1 VPSKQEL
8 KAALGLTTSTLTSMV
23 AYTDVNGLQKY
34 FENYEEVKDIRNEV
48 DDMLD
53 RADEFLDS
61 EDCEKLV
68 GIKQDIAR

>member
-1 VPSKQEL
+1 
-8 KAALGLTTSTLTSMV
+8 MV

-61 EDCEKLV
+61 EDYEKLV